1 MWLVTQEVT
10 FKTIVPWPIIVCLE
24 FISDLLLLRSFRHSA
39 DRQFTWWVHGHLGK
53 TIRRVIPSCAVK
65 KIRGVFPSED
75 GSYTGYIPGD
85 DDDSAFD
92 SELEKAWRDF
102 LNI

>member
-1 MWLVTQEVT
+1 MANN
-10 FKTIVPWPIIVCLE
+10 CLLGIYFC
-24 FISDLLLLRSFRHSA
+24 FIAFP
-39 DRQFTWWVHGHLGK
+39 
-53 TIRRVIPSCAVK
+53 VIPLFSLQAVHLVVAWPSRQDNSPCNPIMCSEEDK
-65 KIRGVFPSED
+65 SVFPSED

-102 LNI
+102 LSI

>member
-1 MWLVTQEVT
+1 M
-10 FKTIVPWPIIVCLE
+10 PWPIIVCLE
-24 FISDLLLLRSFRHSA
+24 FISVLLLLRSFRYSA
-39 DRQFTWWVHGHLGK
+39 YRQFTWWVHGHLGK
-53 TIRRVIPSCAVK
+53 TIRRVIPSCAAK

-75 GSYTGYIPGD
+75 GSYTGYFPGD

-92 SELEKAWRDF
+92 SELEKGWRDF

>member
-1 MWLVTQEVT
+1 M
-10 FKTIVPWPIIVCLE
+10 PWAIIVCLE
-24 FISDLLLLRSFRHSA
+24 FISVLLLFRSFRYSA
-39 DRQFTWWVHGHLGK
+39 YRQFTWWVHGHLGK
-53 TIRRVIPSCAVK
+53 TIRRVIPSGAVK
-65 KIRGVFPSED
+65 KIRSVFPSED